1 VAVEGIPWIDDRSF
15 ASVESTEEDEKLE
28 AALLNYAHRKA
39 MSWGAERFAAEF
51 ERRDDEERR
60 LTHAGTP
67 PFRYPW
73 DKEPEPEPMRS
84 GLVDAAVEERVIRE
98 DPFELDLE
106 KPPPMKHSNVPRPPT
121 PEPEQETR
129 RGRRRKRDRERD
141 RAATPP
147 ASYVPSPEEAA
158 RMSPAGRRLYGL
170 E

>member
-1 VAVEGIPWIDDRSF
+1 M
-15 ASVESTEEDEKLE
+15 ESTQEDEQLE

-39 MSWGAERFAAEF
+39 MTWGAERFAAEF
-51 ERRDDEERR
+51 ERRDEEERR
-60 LTHAGTP
+60 LTQAGTP

-73 DKEPEPEPMRS
+73 DREPEPELMRS

-106 KPPPMKHSNVPRPPT
+106 KPPPMKHPNVPRPPASEQ
-121 PEPEQETR
+121 EPEAR
-129 RGRRRKRDRERD
+129 RGRKRRRERE
-141 RAATPP
+141 RQPAQTPP

-158 RMSPAGRRLYGL
+158 RMSRAGRRLYGL